1 MKSAWQNVLKVTVI
15 VVLWTAGVILGLMI
29 VLEVVLSGTFLTRI
43 VEKVAADFVDGDVSF
58 GKASVSMFRRFPAA
72 VLTLEDFSVT
82 YPAERFDSLES
93 AGVQGHLMYKGTAE
107 VADTL
112 ASFSRFAVGVNIPAL
127 ISGTVHVPYMR
138 LDKPRVFAHS
148 YADGS
153 ANWNI
158 FKTGS
163 EEEEADTT
171 ESEGGLP
178 KIVIGRMMM
187 TGRPH
192 VVYTDSRDTVFAMIT
207 MKRLMLNG
215 KINSKRLSN
224 SNIGLTLDSMFVAG
238 RLGRD
243 TLALGLDK
251 LYLHE
256 KDKALGIE
264 AAAKAFLATNSFGRV
279 RVPVEINGL
288 VTFPKDSIPAIS
300 TEGLQINIMN
310 VPISAD
316 ADLRFR

>member
-1 MKSAWQNVLKVTVI
+1 MKSAWQNVLKVTGK

-29 VLEVVLSGTFLTRI
+29 VLEVVLSGTFLTRM

-93 AGVQGHLMYKGTAE
+93 SGVQGHLMYKGTAE
-107 VADTL
+107 IADTL
-112 ASFSRFAVGVNIPAL
+112 ASFRKFSVGVNIPAL

-163 EEEEADTT
+163 EEEADTT

-178 KIVIGRMMM
+178 KIVIGRVMM

-192 VVYTDSRDTVFAMIT
+192 VV
-207 MKRLMLNG
+207 
-215 KINSKRLSN
+215 
-224 SNIGLTLDSMFVAG
+224 
-238 RLGRD
+238 
-243 TLALGLDK
+243 
-251 LYLHE
+251 
-256 KDKALGIE
+256 
-264 AAAKAFLATNSFGRV
+264 
-279 RVPVEINGL
+279 
-288 VTFPKDSIPAIS
+288 
-300 TEGLQINIMN
+300 
-310 VPISAD
+310 
-316 ADLRFR
+316 